1 MMNNEARN
9 ISASIFTHILFLLDL
24 ISSNFHLQTKERKNA
39 DFWKNGYTG
48 SKAKLFIW
56 EFTRI
61 LENGEF
67 ISLNK
72 DSFADKFHTDK
83 CNNQ

>member
-1 MMNNEARN
+1 MLNNEARN

-72 DSFADKFHTDK
+72 DSFADKIHSNK
-83 CNNQ
+83 CNYQ